1 MENFIKKTFGYE
13 FQNPEILSIA
23 LTHPSCNKKENYE
36 RLEFLGDKVIGLII
50 AKNLYRM
57 YPNDFSGKL
66 SIKINEITGMQN
78 MANIAKNIDLK
89 DHIKKHIKCT
99 LSDRILSNAIE
110 SVIGAIYNDSNDM
123 GVTEKAVLKIFKK
136 SITDH
141 KIAIKDEKSLLQEW
155 TQKNGFQMPEYKMV
169 DYNSDNTTICLQV
182 KDMKI
187 KITKSAKTKKLAT
200 LECAKEYIKTLKS
213 KGKI

>member
-1 MENFIKKTFGYE
+1 MEDFIKKIFDYE
-13 FQNPEILSIA
+13 FQNPSILSMA

-50 AKNLYRM
+50 AKNLYRI

-66 SIKINEITGMQN
+66 SIKINEIIGMKN

-89 DHIKKHIKCT
+89 NHIKKHTKCT
-99 LSDRILSNAIE
+99 LSERILSNTIE

-123 GVTEKAVLKIFKK
+123 VVTEKAVLKIFKK

-155 TQKNGFQMPEYKMV
+155 AQKNGFQIPEYKIV
-169 DYNSDNTTICLQV
+169 DCNSDNTTICLQV
-182 KDMKI
+182 KDTET

-200 LECAKEYIKTLKS
+200 LECAKEYIKILKS
-213 KGKI
+213 RGEI